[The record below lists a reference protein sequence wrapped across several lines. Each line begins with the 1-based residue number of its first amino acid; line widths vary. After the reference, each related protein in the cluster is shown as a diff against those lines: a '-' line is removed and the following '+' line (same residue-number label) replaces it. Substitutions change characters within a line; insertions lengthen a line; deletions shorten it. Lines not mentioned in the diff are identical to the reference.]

1 MESLHWT
8 KVYFS
13 TRKKVATNFQ
23 RSKHKSGF
31 RAEVILA
38 DNELAST
45 QDRIRHFGILLDCNN
60 RDAVTVENR
69 MTRYFAAVNG
79 TVSRL
84 GGCRHDDDVW
94 MKTVKTQLFSIW
106 HLGVNV
112 VC

>member
-1 MESLHWT
+1 
-8 KVYFS
+8 
-13 TRKKVATNFQ
+13 
-23 RSKHKSGF
+23 
-31 RAEVILA
+31 
-38 DNELAST
+38 
-45 QDRIRHFGILLDCNN
+45 
-60 RDAVTVENR
+60 

-94 MKTVKTQLFSIW
+94 IKTVKTQLFSIW